1 MIAADTSTWIPFL
14 EGERGQDAQMLD
26 KALEERQVLMVPAAL
41 TELLSDPKLPAGP
54 NPLHIARILL
64 ASVLRLMQRQI
75 LIVYES
81 GSPSGIKCHALL
93 SKLIVV

>member
-1 MIAADTSTWIPFL
+1 MAGLSPN
-14 EGERGQDAQMLD
+14 
-26 KALEERQVLMVPAAL
+26 LEELAAPVLVAAYRDVGRFHQQKL
-41 TELLSDPKLPAGP
+41 SSELPYFVKWPSRRRCPLVR

-93 SKLIVV
+93 SRLIVV